1 MNRFLLLLILFLTG
15 LTGCASTPPDVLV
28 DHTNPI
34 RDDLFPRYTLFM
46 PESGSEI
53 FALSAQAIAFARGSQ
68 SPHYSDRE
76 NINALVSHIFDHSE
90 LGLLYRNNANTKA
103 SETFNNR
110 AANCLS
116 LSIMTYAMA
125 KAAGLSPQFYQVE
138 IPEYWTRRD
147 GYNLLNGHIN
157 MRISP
162 ARNMADLRFSEAYM
176 DVDFDPQ
183 AIRNLFKREP
193 VTRKQVVAMFYN
205 NKGADALIANSYSK
219 AYAYFRAAVQADPTL
234 SQAWLNLGVLYRKN
248 EAFEAAEASYRQ
260 ALKLNN
266 DNLTAW
272 ENLAILYQYT
282 GRKHESSEILTRI
295 ERKRQD
301 NPFYHFILGEE
312 AMDSGDARM
321 ALSHYRRA
329 YKLDRQQHEVLFG
342 LGKAYYELGDISQ
355 AERFLTRA
363 SEQVNKT
370 QDKYRYLSKLSTL
383 QSAR

>member
-1 MNRFLLLLILFLTG
+1 MTRSLLLLTLLLG
-15 LTGCASTPPDVLV
+15 LTACASAPPVASIDN
-28 DHTNPI
+28 TNPV
-34 RDDLFPRYTLFM
+34 RDDLFPRYTLFT
-46 PESGSEI
+46 PETSSEI

-68 SPHYSDRE
+68 SPHYSDRA
-76 NINALVSHIFDHSE
+76 NIKSLVSHIFDHSE
-90 LGLLYRNNANTKA
+90 LGLLYRNNANTVA
-103 SETFNNR
+103 RETFDNR

-162 ARNMADLRFSEAYM
+162 AKNMTDLRFSEAFI

-193 VTRKQVVAMFYN
+193 VNRKQVEAMFYN

-219 AYAYFRAAVQADPTL
+219 AYAYFRAAVRADPGL

-248 EAFEAAEASYRQ
+248 DAFDAAEASYKQ
-260 ALKLNN
+260 ALTLNN

-282 GRKHESSEILTRI
+282 DREQESREILARV
-295 ERKRQD
+295 ESKRQD

-312 AMDSGDARM
+312 AMDSGDAHI
-321 ALSHYRRA
+321 ALKHYQRA
-329 YKLDRQQHEVLFG
+329 YRLDRTQHEVLFG

-363 SEQVNKT
+363 SEQVNNA
-370 QDKYRYLSKLSTL
+370 QDKYRYLSKLSAL